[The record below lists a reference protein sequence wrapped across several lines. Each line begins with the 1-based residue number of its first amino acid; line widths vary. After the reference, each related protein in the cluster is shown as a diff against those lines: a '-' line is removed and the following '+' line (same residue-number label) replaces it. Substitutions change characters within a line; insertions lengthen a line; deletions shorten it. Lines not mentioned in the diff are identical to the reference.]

1 MKSKHCV
8 DGSSQRE
15 YILKEEAASPTVAT
29 ESVFTTAAISAFE
42 KCFDRTFDI
51 SCEFVNT
58 DSDENDIMVLKDD
71 MAEMMVKNAPN
82 IYRKHTT
89 MNSKGRPILYVW
101 LRKMLYG
108 LLPGALMFYRKL
120 RRELEADGFVVN
132 HFDPCVANKT
142 TEKDN

>member
-1 MKSKHCV
+1 M
-8 DGSSQRE
+8 
-15 YILKEEAASPTVAT
+15 
-29 ESVFTTAAISAFE
+29 
-42 KCFDRTFDI
+42 
-51 SCEFVNT
+51 NT

-108 LLPGALMFYRKL
+108 LRHSTLMFYRKL
-120 RRELEADGFVVN
+120 RRELEADGFVVYI
-132 HFDPCVANKT
+132 FDPCVANKM
-142 TEKDN
+142 TEKGNRIIVVWHVDDLMVSCKDDFAITKFAC